1 MTGLPLSPEHPI
13 AYFSAEFGISS
24 AVPIYAGGLGI
35 LAGDTLKQ
43 AADEKVPMVGVGLM
57 YRGHNVVQEISS
69 EGWQSDKDYLFDP
82 LSVGLEHVY
91 QGDQPLFIK
100 VELGNTTIWLR
111 VWKWVLGPTVTLYFL
126 DSETDQNQ
134 LHERSI
140 TQELYAGSEELQIK
154 QQLLLSIGGVRLL
167 ETLGI
172 SPSIYHVNEGRPSF
186 LIWELIVNLQHR
198 YDLNYSQAWEL
209 ARKKIVYTNH
219 TLVAAGNVNYPA
231 DLLRA
236 FITPYAAKLGVHP
249 DILLLPG
256 KNDDSNRFFTTTFAL
271 RASRKSSGVSKIH
284 TQLSRQQWPE
294 YDWVSITNGVHFGTW
309 QSESVASRSEN
320 PEALWAA
327 HMQEKKQLAEFV
339 TNRTGYSYDPE
350 RLVITWARRI
360 AGYKRADA
368 IFADI
373 ARLQAI
379 IKNADR
385 PVQLLIAGKAHQ
397 LDDDGKKR
405 LQRIIKYMQREL
417 SGSALFVP
425 NYDIDVAKALTR
437 GSDIWLNTPEIGR
450 EACGTSG
457 MKALSNGVLNCTV
470 ADGWA
475 AEVDWNGKGWV
486 LDSNNIS
493 DHLYNTLERE
503 IVPLYYEKEG
513 KSFPSRWVEMMGN
526 SIDYASEFSAAR
538 MLNQYQTDLYT

>member
-1 MTGLPLSPEHPI
+1 
-13 AYFSAEFGISS
+13 
-24 AVPIYAGGLGI
+24 
-35 LAGDTLKQ
+35 
-43 AADEKVPMVGVGLM
+43 
-57 YRGHNVVQEISS
+57 
-69 EGWQSDKDYLFDP
+69 
-82 LSVGLEHVY
+82 
-91 QGDQPLFIK
+91 
-100 VELGNTTIWLR
+100 
-111 VWKWVLGPTVTLYFL
+111 
-126 DSETDQNQ
+126 
-134 LHERSI
+134 
-140 TQELYAGSEELQIK
+140 
-154 QQLLLSIGGVRLL
+154 LLSIGGVRLL

>member
-470 ADGWA
+470 ADGLE
-475 AEVDWNGKGWV
+475 AEVD
-486 LDSNNIS
+486 
-493 DHLYNTLERE
+493 
-503 IVPLYYEKEG
+503 
-513 KSFPSRWVEMMGN
+513 
-526 SIDYASEFSAAR
+526 
-538 MLNQYQTDLYT
+538 